1 MMAEA
6 TEHMPKTSW
15 RSLLTRWI
23 GYLLAGGGLVWVFH
37 DLHVGHVLSQAG
49 RVNWVWLFPAIMIDT
64 LAFAGQGLRW
74 SILLRPIGRLS
85 PLRAMQA
92 VYIGLFINEVLPL
105 RAGEPSRLI
114 VVSQWLARPIGQI
127 LPSMVVERLFDGV
140 WLMLAVG
147 LTAILVKLP
156 PSLSGPVDVFGVIVI
171 ILVLIFAG
179 IVLLSRKRGRNSTEP
194 TQRTGLVASFVRNLA
209 QGIRTI
215 GLGPGLGL
223 AFLVSS
229 SVIIFQVVAFWF
241 VVMAYGIDLSLWKT
255 AAVLIIIQ
263 FGTMIPNAPS
273 NVGSYQFFCVLA
285 MTMFGIDK
293 TVAAGFSIGVFVILT
308 IPLWAVGLV
317 SIWKS
322 EFSFGRLRREIA
334 VLFDSSRG
342 SRTAAASEEKG

>member
-1 MMAEA
+1 MMAESA
-6 TEHMPKTSW
+6 EHKPKTNW
-15 RSLLTRWI
+15 RSLLIKWV
-23 GYLLAGGGLVWVFH
+23 GYLIAGGGLVWVFH
-37 DLHVGHVLSQAG
+37 DLHVGHVLSQVAQ
-49 RVNWVWLFPAIMIDT
+49 VNWIWLFPAVFIDT
-64 LAFAGQGLRW
+64 LAFAGQGVRW

-140 WLMLAVG
+140 WLTLAVG

-156 PSLSGPVDVFGVIVI
+156 PSLAGPVDVFGVIVI
-171 ILVLIFAG
+171 ILVLIFAS
-179 IVLLSRKRGRNSTEP
+179 IVLLNRRRGQDSAQP
-194 TQRTGLVASFVRNLA
+194 TQHTGLVASFVKNLT

-215 GLGPGLGL
+215 GLGTGLGI
-223 AFLVSS
+223 AFLISS
-229 SVIIFQVVAFWF
+229 SVIIFQVIAFWL
-241 VVMAYGIDLSLWKT
+241 VVMAYGIDLSLWKA

-273 NVGSYQFFCVLA
+273 NVGAYQFFCVLA
-285 MTMFGIDK
+285 MTLFGIDK

-308 IPLWAVGLV
+308 IPLWVLGLV
-317 SIWKS
+317 SVWKS

-342 SRTAAASEEKG
+342 SREAAASEEKG